1 MANVLASPL
10 EIARYI
16 DHTALKPETTDAQIE
31 QLCTEAHLYRFAA
44 VCVNPVH
51 VARCA
56 QALADTGV
64 RVATVVGFPFGATL
78 SSVKAYEAQQ
88 AIAAGA
94 REIDMVIDIG
104 ALKSGSDSRVERDLR
119 AVVDAVHAGGAITK
133 VIIETAL
140 LTDDEKVK
148 ACRLAKFAGAE
159 FVKTS
164 TGFAAH
170 GATVQDVALM
180 RKTVGPEMGVKAAG
194 GIKTYR
200 DAFNLIEAGAN
211 RLGASASVKIM
222 QEVQE
227 LASRS

>member
-1 MANVLASPL
+1 MTNLLASPL
-10 EIARYI
+10 EVARYI

-31 QLCTEAHLYRFAA
+31 QLCTEARLYRFAA

-51 VARCA
+51 VAHCA
-56 QALADTGV
+56 QALANTGV
-64 RVATVVGFPFGATL
+64 LVATVVGFPLGATL
-78 SSVKAYEAQQ
+78 SGVKVYEAQQ

-94 REIDMVIDIG
+94 HEIDMVIDIG

-119 AVVDAVHAGGAITK
+119 AVVDAAHTGGAITK

-140 LTDDEKVK
+140 LTEDEKVR
-148 ACRLAKFAGAE
+148 ACRLAQFVGAE

-170 GATVQDVALM
+170 GATVQDVTLM

-194 GIKTYR
+194 GIKTYQ
-200 DAFNLIEAGAN
+200 DALNLIEAGAN

-222 QEVQE
+222 QEAQQ
-227 LASRS
+227 LANGS